1 MCEVPRPRWRQAW
14 RPARIALLVV
24 ATGCLVVG
32 VVWHTRLGVVALAVG
47 ATLVFAAVLFP
58 LVSEVEFG
66 FPVGIKVKAGA
77 REREHRMRKTF
88 EDHRGDVEL
97 CAHLL
102 CSPPEAAAALVEAA
116 WARTAGAWRGAVTP
130 ELRAYVLCELV
141 QLAGAHERW
150 VSGPAEDSPASPLA
164 RLTPAPASRRR
175 PARFRRRACGS
186 DRHDDRARSR
196 RSPATCGS
204 RPARWQRHE
213 SGAARPTGGRR
224 HRGGHHEARRRRLGR
239 VRRNAGVPATAVSA
253 TRPRSA

>member
-164 RLTPAPASRRR
+164 RLTPPQRVAVVL
-175 PARFRRRACGS
+175 
-186 DRHDDRARSR
+186 HDF
-196 RSPATCGS
+196 G
-204 RPARWQRHE
+204 
-213 SGAARPTGGRR
+213 
-224 HRGGHHEARRRRLGR
+224 
-239 VRRNAGVPATAVSA
+239 GVPAAQIATMTGRPVEAVTGDLRVATSA
-253 TRPRSA
+253 LAAS

>member
-1 MCEVPRPRWRQAW
+1 M
-14 RPARIALLVV
+14 
-24 ATGCLVVG
+24 
-32 VVWHTRLGVVALAVG
+32 
-47 ATLVFAAVLFP
+47 LFP

-102 CSPPEAAAALVEAA
+102 CAPPEAAAALVEAA

-164 RLTPAPASRRR
+164 RLTPPQRVAVVL
-175 PARFRRRACGS
+175 
-186 DRHDDRARSR
+186 HDF
-196 RSPATCGS
+196 G
-204 RPARWQRHE
+204 
-213 SGAARPTGGRR
+213 
-224 HRGGHHEARRRRLGR
+224 
-239 VRRNAGVPATAVSA
+239 GVPAAQIATMTGRPVEAVTGDLRVATSA
-253 TRPRSA
+253 LAAS